1 MAGRKKVV
9 ADKDEAMKNFT
20 EILRDDESKAADRI
34 RAGEH
39 LIKYGEEQAQKA
51 DENESDSFGVM
62 IVDDIPKDTGD

>member
-1 MAGRKKVV
+1 MARRKVV

-39 LIKYGEEQAQKA
+39 LIKYGEEQAQH
-51 DENESDSFGVM
+51 SDDNKKDNTGVV
-62 IVDDIPKDTGD
+62 IVDDIPNDAGG

>member
-1 MAGRKKVV
+1 MARRKVV

-51 DENESDSFGVM
+51 DEEKSDGLGVM
-62 IVDDIPKDTGD
+62 IVDDIPQDAGG

>member
-1 MAGRKKVV
+1 MARRKVV

-39 LIKYGEEQAQKA
+39 LIKYGEEQAQKV
-51 DENESDSFGVM
+51 DEKQSGNSGVM
-62 IVDDIPKDTGD
+62 IVDDIPRDDGG